1 VSALC
6 ATDLDRTLIYS
17 RRALGDVGTR
27 SLVCVERYE
36 GADSSWLTAAAAG
49 YLEALHT
56 HALVVP
62 VTTRLPRQWHRL
74 RLPGPPSRW
83 VVAANGGV
91 LLVDGAPDA
100 AWRRQVAARL
110 RNVAPLAE
118 IWQHAGR
125 LCRPEWTAALR
136 NADDLFCYAV
146 VRRDVAATGQ
156 LAAAVAETAGWAASR
171 GWRVSRQGRK
181 VYWVPAPLTKS
192 AAVAEVRRRTGATT
206 VLAAGDSLLD
216 RDLLDYADAGIVA
229 RDGELVASGWHAPH
243 VAVTAAAGGLGGE
256 EIARW
261 LLERS
266 RPAVSR
272 GAAGSG

>member
-1 VSALC
+1 MSVLC

-17 RRALGDVGTR
+17 RRALGDVGAR
-27 SLVCVERYE
+27 ELICVERYE
-36 GADSSWLTAAAAG
+36 GADSSWLTAAAADC
-49 YLEALHT
+49 LERLHAR
-56 HALVVP
+56 ALVVP
-62 VTTRLPRQWHRL
+62 VTTRLPRQWHRV

-83 VVAANGGV
+83 VVTANGGV
-91 LLVDGAPDA
+91 LLVDGAVDV

-110 RNVAPLAE
+110 QDVAPLAE
-118 IWQHAGR
+118 IWRHAGR

-146 VRRDVAATGQ
+146 IRRDAATPAG
-156 LAAAVAETAGWAASR
+156 LTEAVAETAGWAASR
-171 GWRVSRQGRK
+171 GWRVSWQGRK

-192 AAVAEVRRRTGATT
+192 AAVAEVRRRTGSAA

-216 RDLLDYADAGIVA
+216 QDLLDYADAGIAA

-243 VAVTAAAGGLGGE
+243 VAVTSDGGGLGGE

-266 RPAVSR
+266 PRPVSR